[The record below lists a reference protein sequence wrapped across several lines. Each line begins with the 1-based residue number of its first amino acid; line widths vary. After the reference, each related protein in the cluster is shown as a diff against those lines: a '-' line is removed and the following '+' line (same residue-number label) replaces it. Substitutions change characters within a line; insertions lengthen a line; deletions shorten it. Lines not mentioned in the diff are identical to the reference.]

1 MKTKRVFIAVT
12 VFLLSACAPFS
23 NGIMQQVDTT
33 VPFADVQKSPEHYMT
48 RTVLW
53 GGVIIETNNRKGETD
68 IKVMQTALDME
79 KRPVNLDKSEGRF
92 IIRYTGFLDPVI
104 YEKGREITIAGDI
117 IGKKSYPLGDIEYD
131 YPVVR
136 AKAIRLWKKRTEY
149 QDVNDPFR
157 GHYPLWWHRHPYW
170 WHRPPYW

>member
-1 MKTKRVFIAVT
+1 MKTKRVFIVLT
-12 VFLLSACAPFS
+12 VFLFSACAPFS
-23 NGIMQQVDTT
+23 DGIMQQVDTT
-33 VPFADVQKSPEHYMT
+33 MPFAEVRKSPEHYVS

-53 GGVIIETNNRKGETD
+53 GGVIIETNNRKDETD

-79 KRPVNLDKSEGRF
+79 KRPVNHDKSEGRF

-104 YEKGREITIAGDI
+104 YEKGREITVAGDI
-117 IGKKSYPLGDIEYD
+117 VGEKRYPLGDIEYG

-136 AKAIRLWKKRTEY
+136 AKAIRLWKKRTDHR
-149 QDVNDPFR
+149 DVYDPFWH
-157 GHYPLWWHRHPYW
+157 HYPLWWHRHPYW